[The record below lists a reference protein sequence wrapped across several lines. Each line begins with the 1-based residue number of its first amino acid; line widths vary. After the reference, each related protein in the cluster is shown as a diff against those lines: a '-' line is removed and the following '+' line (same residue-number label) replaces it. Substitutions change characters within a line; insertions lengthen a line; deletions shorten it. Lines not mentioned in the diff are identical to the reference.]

1 MLGIARVLEC
11 AKTFWVVQSASNLS
25 KGCLLALH
33 RSCFAVL
40 PELPC
45 FAENCFRWT
54 QINTHVFEDCDL
66 MNVIPLLF
74 HGDDADAHR
83 RRSFCVCAISSPLA
97 PPRSSWDN
105 RALLF
110 VADTGRMLPETYDTL
125 DAFMVHSLCELQ
137 EGTFFDVDP
146 YGRPWDRGVSGLIMG
161 GLRAVLCGIKGDQ
174 KYLQRALKLRS
185 SWNSERVCMYCHA
198 TSSGANLY
206 TSFGPGAPHRNSLVS
221 TEHFIESGC
230 YPNPWV
236 RLPGFHLELVL
247 ADWLHLVDLS
257 LTPEVAASDSCF
269 CVSASFDSCVW
280 IGRCDIT

>member
-1 MLGIARVLEC
+1 
-11 AKTFWVVQSASNLS
+11 
-25 KGCLLALH
+25 
-33 RSCFAVL
+33 
-40 PELPC
+40 
-45 FAENCFRWT
+45 
-54 QINTHVFEDCDL
+54 

-105 RALLF
+105 RALLY

-206 TSFGPGAPHRNSLVS
+206 TSFGPGAPPQK
-221 TEHFIESGC
+221 FIGI
-230 YPNPWV
+230 N
-236 RLPGFHLELVL
+236 
-247 ADWLHLVDLS
+247 
-257 LTPEVAASDSCF
+257 
-269 CVSASFDSCVW
+269 
-280 IGRCDIT
+280 